1 MNVAN
6 LIFGE
11 RPLPHIKSAPMGV
24 RWRRIRPKPTPAVRA
39 QRAQHAVRVKTTGG
53 KLEAEPGE
61 DFIVQYA
68 DGDRAVVRGDI
79 FTRTYED
86 LGGGLYRKRTDIVLR
101 YFTLKRHVLVDTI
114 EGPVHAAPGDWIV
127 QGVEGELWPVPR
139 DKAHEKYELI

>member
-1 MNVAN
+1 MNVVG
-6 LIFGE
+6 LLLGE
-11 RPLPHIKSAPMGV
+11 RPLPHLKSPPLAV

-39 QRAQHAVRVKTTGG
+39 ERAAREARVNTGGG
-53 KLEAEPGE
+53 KLEAHTME

-79 FTRTYED
+79 FARTYEA

-114 EGPVHAAPGDWIV
+114 EGPQHAAPGDWIV
-127 QGVEGELWPVPR
+127 QGLEGELWPVPR
-139 DKAHEKYELI
+139 DKAHEKYEPI